1 MELNDYNRN
10 LIYVLK
16 ERKNIEILELE
27 IDLFGLVPLNTTN
40 LIVWK
45 FKN

>member
-10 LIYVLK
+10 LISVL
-16 ERKNIEILELE
+16 RNRIDVEILEYE
-27 IDLFGLVPLNTTN
+27 KDIFGLMPLNTAN

-45 FKN
+45 FK